1 MATSNQTTSQTSST
15 TKTSKS
21 KGYARGSGSD
31 KNSDTRRLHSEEN
44 LLDKT
49 NEDSFPASDP
59 PSHTPISGVTR
70 ARPLGEVPRDL
81 KESGKA
87 QFQYGRRV
95 EAKTLHFEPNTN
107 RLDKGNP
114 DIGDVDL
121 GNIEAD
127 QPSQRDDDDL
137 YD

>member
-1 MATSNQTTSQTSST
+1 MATNTQTPST
-15 TKTSKS
+15 PTKS
-21 KGYARGSGSD
+21 KGHPRGSGSD
-31 KNSDTRRLHSEEN
+31 KNSDTRRLRSEEN

-59 PSHTPISGVTR
+59 PSQTPISGVTR
-70 ARPLGEVPRDL
+70 ARPIGDVPSDL

-87 QFQYGRRV
+87 QFKYGRRT
-95 EAKTLHFEPNTN
+95 EAKTLHFEPNPN
-107 RLDKGNP
+107 RLNKGNP

-127 QPSQRDDDDL
+127 KPAQRDDDDH